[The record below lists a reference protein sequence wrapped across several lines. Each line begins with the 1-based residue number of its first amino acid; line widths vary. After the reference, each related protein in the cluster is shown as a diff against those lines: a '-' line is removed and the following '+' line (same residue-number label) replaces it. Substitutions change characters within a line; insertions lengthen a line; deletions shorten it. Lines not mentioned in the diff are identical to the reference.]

1 MRGWGGPQYKLG
13 AGGVAL
19 GLGVLVQLEGTARL
33 RGWWNW
39 RGDGV
44 GGHWWNWEGTGS
56 GVAVKLGGCGGWGD
70 WGVVGEIRRGGMGLG
85 GCGLWGSQCTQCKGG
100 GHWGAVLVQLGG
112 HWGLLGLGWGPST
125 TGGALGL
132 TPPPGAL
139 PASWAGP
146 SSFRRGEVPSIP
158 VTPTPNK

>member
-44 GGHWWNWEGTGS
+44 GGHWWNWEGTGG

-125 TGGALGL
+125 TGGGTGSHSPPRSSPSLLGRSQL
-132 TPPPGAL
+132 I
-139 PASWAGP
+139 PAGGGP
-146 SSFRRGEVPSIP
+146 INPCHP
-158 VTPTPNK
+158 HPK